1 VEKEKMAHSL
11 GVVITGGSAG
21 LGYALAAE
29 FLSTGDRVVIC
40 GRNQQSLDEA
50 LHTLQLAVP
59 SGQIYGIVCDAGE
72 PSGGSAL
79 AAFAAARLG
88 RVDRWINNA
97 GTAGRLK
104 RPLWE
109 LHADDILETC
119 TTNLSGSIMLCAEA
133 VRVMDRQP
141 VSSKP
146 VYHIFNMGFSS
157 TGAIFS
163 RSSVSHKAS
172 KRGVAELTYFLSREL
187 KAAGKTSIG
196 VHELSPGLVL
206 TALLFRDASAGAI
219 KLFNIIAESPETVAS
234 VLVPKIRAITRR
246 NGRVRYQPLAMIFFK
261 LLIRIKQVI
270 RVQKDI
276 GLTKDPSGLR
286 REKR

>member
-1 VEKEKMAHSL
+1 MKKETTVRSL

-21 LGYALAAE
+21 LGYALAAG
-29 FLSTGDRVVIC
+29 FLLSGDRVVIC
-40 GRNQQSLDEA
+40 SRNQQRLDEA

-59 SGQIYGIVCDAGE
+59 SGQIYGIVCDVGD

-79 AAFAAARLG
+79 ADFAATRLG

-97 GTAGRLK
+97 GTAGLLK

-109 LHADDILETC
+109 LDGNDILETC

-157 TGAIFS
+157 TGAMFS
-163 RSSVSHKAS
+163 RSSVPHKAS

-219 KLFNIIAESPETVAS
+219 KLFNIIAESPEKVAS
-234 VLVPKIRAITRR
+234 VLVPKIRMITRGNSR
-246 NGRVRYQPLAMIFFK
+246 IRYQPLVMIFFR
-261 LLIRIKQVI
+261 LLIRIKEVI
-270 RVQKDI
+270 GVQKDI
-276 GLTKDPSGLR
+276 GLTNNPSRFR
-286 REKR
+286 RENR